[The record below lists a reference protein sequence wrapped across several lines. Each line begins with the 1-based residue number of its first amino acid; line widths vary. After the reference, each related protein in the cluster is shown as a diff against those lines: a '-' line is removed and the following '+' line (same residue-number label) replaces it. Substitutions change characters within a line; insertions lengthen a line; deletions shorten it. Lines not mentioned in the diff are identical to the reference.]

1 MPFVSLVYSLLLSD
15 PMMLVQSAKMVRFED
30 TVAVLTKAVSD
41 GEFGCC
47 EMGHEI
53 RQRDGSVIK
62 IPCDKPRLGPVIQ
75 QMIAGALDRHL
86 KEEQILLY
94 RHLLMISHMMLSG
107 LGTEEPPWNS
117 SSMAAFL
124 HKYGFSSPTDNTKC
138 PTDTK
143 TRGGIVGHTPLFY
156 AAAAG
161 ALQVVRELLAQPGV
175 LQKINLQ
182 PKVGTIG
189 STAENLYGDMPMY
202 GTPILVAAFIN
213 GDPAMLELLVRHGA
227 DLTRVITGGA
237 NYGGGVLWLL
247 AGAGHMKGMEWLHQH
262 LANEAWIAQM
272 NNTNNFGCTALS
284 LTLLFQNPPAA
295 KFLIAHGH
303 DLGNA
308 TFEPSGVSNLT
319 YASREGM

>member
-1 MPFVSLVYSLLLSD
+1 MSFVSLVYSLLFSD
-15 PMMLVQSAKMVRFED
+15 PMILVQSANMVRFED
-30 TVAVLTKAVSD
+30 TVAVLSKAVSD

-86 KEEQILLY
+86 KAEQILLY
-94 RHLLMISHMMLSG
+94 RHLLMISRMMLSG
-107 LGTEEPPWNS
+107 LGTEEPPWN

-124 HKYGFSSPTDNTKC
+124 HKYGFSSPTDNTKY

-182 PKVGTIG
+182 PKVGSIG
-189 STAENLYGDMPMY
+189 NTAENLYGDMPIY
-202 GTPILVAAFIN
+202 GTPILVAAFSN

-227 DLTRVITGGA
+227 DLTRVITGGP
-237 NYGGGVLWLL
+237 NYGCGVLWLL
-247 AGAGHMKGMEWLHQH
+247 GCAGHVKGMEWLHQH
-262 LANEAWIAQM
+262 LTNEAWIAQT
-272 NNTNNFGCTALS
+272 NNTNNFGAFPLAM
-284 LTLLFQNPPAA
+284 TLCFANPPAA

-303 DLGNA
+303 DVANV
-308 TFEPSGVSNLT
+308 TFEPAGVSNLT
-319 YASREGM
+319 YAAREGM